1 MLLLLG
7 LVPCCRM
14 RLRLRLHPIGIL
26 PSPSYAFEGAADFVH
41 DDQGGDG
48 GDDGMLIME
57 MRSMNVVTGQRM

>member
-1 MLLLLG
+1 MFAALG
-7 LVPCCRM
+7 VGVVAEIEIAPDWYS
-14 RLRLRLHPIGIL
+14 P

-57 MRSMNVVTGQRM
+57 MRSMNVVTGRRM

>member
-1 MLLLLG
+1 
-7 LVPCCRM
+7 M

-57 MRSMNVVTGQRM
+57 MRSMNVVTGRRM